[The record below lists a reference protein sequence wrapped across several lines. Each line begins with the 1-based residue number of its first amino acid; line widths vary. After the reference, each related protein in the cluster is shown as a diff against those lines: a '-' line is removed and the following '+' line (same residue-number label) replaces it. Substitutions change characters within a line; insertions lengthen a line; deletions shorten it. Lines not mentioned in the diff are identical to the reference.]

1 MNLTFGE
8 KIKEARKLKGFTQKQ
23 LAANIGAK
31 HNSVSDWENNKNK
44 PDPDTIELL
53 CGVLNITPNYLLA
66 TETREFSPA
75 EKLLIKKYRAL
86 DDHGKKCVNSIL
98 EWETQRMQ
106 MFTNM
111 QKQLIDK
118 DSRIKEL
125 EITTLPTRIISYYQK
140 LASAGS
146 GEYLFDEIPCDNI
159 VVPENSLSEKADF
172 VIGVNGH
179 SMEPTYRDGDKVYVE
194 ISEEIPT
201 GSIGIF
207 IRGNECF
214 IKELGTDRLISHN
227 ADKDTY
233 PDIPAT
239 TDIRCVG
246 LVLGKAEEL

>member
-23 LAANIGAK
+23 LAAKIGAK

-66 TETREFSPA
+66 TETGEFSPA
-75 EKLLIKKYRAL
+75 EKLLIKKYRDL
-86 DDHGKKCVNSIL
+86 DDHGKKCVNSVL
-98 EWETQRMQ
+98 EWETQRTQ
-106 MFTNM
+106 MLADM
-111 QKQLIDK
+111 QKQLINK

-159 VVPENSLSEKADF
+159 IVPENSLSEKADF

-179 SMEPTYRDGDKVYVE
+179 SMEPTYHDGDKVYIE

-207 IRGNECF
+207 IRGSECF

-227 ADKDTY
+227 PDKGTY

-246 LVLGKAEEL
+246 LVLGKVEEL